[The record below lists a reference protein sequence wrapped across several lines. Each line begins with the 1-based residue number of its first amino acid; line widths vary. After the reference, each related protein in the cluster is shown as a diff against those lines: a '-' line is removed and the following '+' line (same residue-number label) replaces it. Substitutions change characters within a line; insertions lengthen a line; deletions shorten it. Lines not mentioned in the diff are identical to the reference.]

1 MLPTSS
7 RLPPDGLTIMFEHCT
22 TQPYYRGTSSGMVSG
37 RSSPA
42 TPSSPSTPTDVYTQ
56 SPLDVAVASEDSWN
70 LIPYDVPWGSEYYH
84 YRAGTLPGPD
94 GQCIFLRSPT
104 PLKNRRTQK
113 ACNKC
118 RQRKA
123 KCSGTRPACTRCL
136 ARGYICE
143 YVEEE
148 KQDSKP
154 EKRTSVS
161 ISRQHRH
168 RQGSTSSSVSADAS
182 YSISDCESF
191 GYPQYKL
198 EEPSTPDLLYPDI
211 DRSYESTSSPP
222 DYTSHWDDS
231 QYSMAASYGYEHPA
245 ESYPESAHMAEY
257 YEQPSY
263 VAEDAHAYH
272 HHDASP
278 MYHEVPEHH
287 PAAAASVHAPRPV
300 RCTGSPT
307 FLSPQERMGAFP
319 VPEGAHGMHG
329 MQGMEEIAHNS
340 MLLSLASG
348 AEPAPQIALPQVP
361 PMAPTEP
368 ALEEA
373 AVAIEYAQPQGLYYY
388 PTAEPAMQYPY
399 LQYQYAV
406 PTYAPGPAQEGIAP
420 AMLYTMPMMTA

>member
-1 MLPTSS
+1 MFPTSS
-7 RLPPDGLTIMFEHCT
+7 RLPADGLTIMFEHCT
-22 TQPYYRGTSSGMVSG
+22 DQPYYR
-37 RSSPA
+37 
-42 TPSSPSTPTDVYTQ
+42 
-56 SPLDVAVASEDSWN
+56 DVAVASEDSWN

-123 KCSGTRPACTRCL
+123 KCSGARPACTRCL

-143 YVEEE
+143 YVEED
-148 KQDSKP
+148 KQESKL
-154 EKRTSVS
+154 EKRVSV
-161 ISRQHRH
+161 SRQHRH
-168 RQGSTSSSVSADAS
+168 RQGSTSSSESADAS
-182 YSISDCESF
+182 YSVSDCESY
-191 GYPQYKL
+191 GYPQHKL

-211 DRSYESTSSPP
+211 DRSYESTSSPT
-222 DYTSHWDDS
+222 DYASHWDES
-231 QYSMAASYGYEHPA
+231 QYTMAASYGYEHPA
-245 ESYPESAHMAEY
+245 AESYGEPAHMAEY

-263 VAEDAHAYH
+263 AVAVAEDAHAYQ

-278 MYHEVPEHH
+278 LYHEVPDRH
-287 PAAAASVHAPRPV
+287 PAAATSVHAPRPV

-307 FLSPQERMGAFP
+307 FLSPEERMSAFA
-319 VPEGAHGMHG
+319 VPEGAQGMHG
-329 MQGMEEIAHNS
+329 LQGMEEIEHNS
-340 MLLSLASG
+340 MLISLASG
-348 AEPAPQIALPQVP
+348 AEAAPQIALPQVP

-373 AVAIEYAQPQGLYYY
+373 AVAVEYVQPQGLYYY

-406 PTYAPGPAQEGIAP
+406 PTYTPGAAQEGIAP